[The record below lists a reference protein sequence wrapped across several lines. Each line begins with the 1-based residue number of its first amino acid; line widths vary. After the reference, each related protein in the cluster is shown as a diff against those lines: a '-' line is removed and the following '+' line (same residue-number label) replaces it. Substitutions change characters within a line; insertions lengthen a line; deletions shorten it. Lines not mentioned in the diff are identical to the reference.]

1 MTALLPRDGMV
12 ARGAAMFKPPGLP
25 GWETGRARFRSG
37 AFGKGSGFFWR
48 DASGLARPAFR
59 RWNKAAGVLSSGGAV
74 LPRDF
79 EALRPGLLCAGRFW
93 GPFTGESPGA
103 FFASSAGMRRASDAR
118 RRFFPASSAGSCA
131 RLCSVPSAGETF
143 RIVAARCASA
153 LRRAAGRHFCVPKP
167 GMASFFS
174 SLASSHVATL
184 TMTR

>member
-1 MTALLPRDGMV
+1 MV
-12 ARGAAMFKPPGLP
+12 ARGAAMFKPPAFPDGRRGGPVFAPEPSGRVPDSFGVTRPVWRGLRSAD
-25 GWETGRARFRSG
+25 GTRLRA
-37 AFGKGSGFFWR
+37 FF
-48 DASGLARPAFR
+48 LQ
-59 RWNKAAGVLSSGGAV
+59 AA